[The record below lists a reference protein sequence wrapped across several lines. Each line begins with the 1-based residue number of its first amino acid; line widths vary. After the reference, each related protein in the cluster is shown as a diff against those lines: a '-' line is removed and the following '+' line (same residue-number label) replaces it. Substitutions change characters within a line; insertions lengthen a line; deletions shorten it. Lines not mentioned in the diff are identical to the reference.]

1 MMGAECT
8 YYSQNQSLLVDP
20 DQQRRMEKDF
30 ERVEELFDDLDYTG
44 HWFDSNSLQLKL
56 AGVQDM
62 RQKIK
67 TNDVKNADQLSM
79 RMFIDERKTAR
90 LIEEAISME
99 IEHDSVVYQT
109 VSTVDTVNVVDGLQ
123 QAITIPDLSSF

>member
-1 MMGAECT
+1 
-8 YYSQNQSLLVDP
+8 
-20 DQQRRMEKDF
+20 MEKDF

-44 HWFDSNSLQLKL
+44 HWFDSNSLQLTL

-99 IEHDSVVYQT
+99 IEHESVVY
-109 VSTVDTVNVVDGLQ
+109 
-123 QAITIPDLSSF
+123 